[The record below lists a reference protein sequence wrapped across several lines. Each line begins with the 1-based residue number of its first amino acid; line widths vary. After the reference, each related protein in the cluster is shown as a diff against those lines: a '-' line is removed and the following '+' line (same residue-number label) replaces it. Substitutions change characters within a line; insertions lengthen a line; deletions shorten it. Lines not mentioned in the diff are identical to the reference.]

1 MLNIHAMTADEL
13 PCYIAEQCHA
23 LCNPGSE
30 MQGRFQRLSMLSLNE
45 SDHSARIAYC
55 WACGDED
62 GPEVVAWACIS
73 EWPVGDEKRVNVQ
86 GFVRE
91 DYRRT
96 GVATSLC
103 VCLAHDLPKDR
114 LPVAVFS
121 PEFLKIAKR
130 LGWRATEYRLVNDGW
145 VGVATTDGRDIG
157 TGTDAE

>member
-45 SDHSARIAYC
+45 SDRAARIAYC
-55 WACGDED
+55 WIPGDED
-62 GPEVVAWACIS
+62 GPEIVAWACIS
-73 EWPVGDEKRVNVQ
+73 EWVVGDEARVNVQ

-91 DYRRT
+91 DYRKR
-96 GVATSLC
+96 GVSTALC
-103 VCLAHDLPKDR
+103 VCLTHDLPRDK

-121 PEFLKIAKR
+121 PEFSRIAKR
-130 LGWRATEYRLVNDGW
+130 LGWQATEYRLVDDGW
-145 VGVATTDGRDIG
+145 IGVGATDGRQIG
-157 TGTDAE
+157 TGADQD